1 MTTASFPQVGQITGN
16 LPHLHFVAGQVLC
29 DATTPTRLR
38 GKGFTVSKVATGRY
52 LVTLNRKAG
61 YIISAVG
68 FLRKATATATF
79 LTGPVLTDEQ
89 NVEFRSENASGVNTD
104 LQNTDV
110 IHFVIFMTKTRL
122 SVT

>member
-1 MTTASFPQVGQITGN
+1 MTTLSFPQVGQITGN
-16 LPHLHFVAGQVLC
+16 LPHLHLVAGQILT

-61 YIISAVG
+61 YIISALG
-68 FLRKATATATF
+68 FLLKPTGEAVF

-89 NVEFRSENASGVNTD
+89 NVEFRVENSSGTNTNAAS
-104 LQNTDV
+104 TDV

-122 SVT
+122 SVV